1 MFLPTNREVY
11 DSAISR
17 ANALT
22 LSTIEELS
30 DLVVQLSMANEFSDV
45 NALFN
50 EGEELSLSVG
60 DFINTSD
67 SNVQSIIVILN
78 TLRDF
83 QDLLNNEDTK
93 D

>member
-11 DSAISR
+11 DFAIRR
-17 ANALT
+17 ANPLT
-22 LSTIEELS
+22 LSTFEELS

-50 EGEELSLSVG
+50 EGEELSLSAG
-60 DFINTSD
+60 DFINTTD

-78 TLRDF
+78 KLRDF